1 MKSFAIALSV
11 FALGYAATTEVESV
25 DGTIT
30 SSVQTATTTKFY
42 NPATDS
48 VWSTFTPANPAP
60 TDALVNATGITFGIA
75 IDKVTN
81 ETVLSSLSEA
91 EIAKTA
97 TTTSISSTSAE
108 ESSSSSSSES
118 ESATATLA
126 VEDYFKQKS
135 ARSSTALAM
144 TLNNTILLD
153 SHGRVGSIVANRQ
166 FQFDGPPPQAGAI
179 YAAGWAISTD
189 GNLMIGD
196 NDIFY
201 QCLSGTFYNLYDE
214 SLGEH
219 CQPVY
224 LQAVEFVN

>member
-1 MKSFAIALSV
+1 
-11 FALGYAATTEVESV
+11 
-25 DGTIT
+25 
-30 SSVQTATTTKFY
+30 
-42 NPATDS
+42 
-48 VWSTFTPANPAP
+48 
-60 TDALVNATGITFGIA
+60 
-75 IDKVTN
+75 
-81 ETVLSSLSEA
+81 
-91 EIAKTA
+91 
-97 TTTSISSTSAE
+97 
-108 ESSSSSSSES
+108 
-118 ESATATLA
+118 SATATLA

-224 LQAVEFVN
+224 LQ